1 MRDTGNFEVV
11 AKCVE
16 EKILNKNQAVSMTV
30 LHELYG
36 LHPEDARYRGK
47 LKARIQTAYPEKL
60 LFLRLR

>member
-47 LKARIQTAYPEKL
+47 LKARI
-60 LFLRLR
+60 